1 MCTQIHTHSPPLTKQ
16 EHTHL
21 QHTRKSSYKREHKTA
36 IMLQQNHSLCRD
48 SRVVSN
54 TSLKADTYGRACVLL
69 HLLALLWYR
78 CLNIDL
84 KYKGWFLV
92 LTTTSGLPEIMSSIG
107 NYQNLAPIFFK
118 SLNHVQEKKKIGFTK
133 SKSSMTSKKSAFF
146 FCGFRCLRTVRC
158 VFVNCSQ
165 VYSEL
170 PVRSA
175 RADFQESKT

>member
-1 MCTQIHTHSPPLTKQ
+1 MGSYKLSSNVCMPLYVHMCTQIHTHSSPPTTQ

-21 QHTRKSSYKREHKTA
+21 QHTLKSSYKRKHKTA
-36 IMLQQNHSLCRD
+36 IMLQQNHSLRRD
-48 SRVVSN
+48 SWEVSN
-54 TSLKADTYGRACVLL
+54 ASLKADTYSRACVLL

-118 SLNHVQEKKKIGFTK
+118 SLNHVQEKEKKIGFTK
-133 SKSSMTSKKSAFF
+133 AKSSMTSKKSAFF
-146 FCGFRCLRTVRC
+146 FSVVSGV
-158 VFVNCSQ
+158 
-165 VYSEL
+165 
-170 PVRSA
+170 
-175 RADFQESKT
+175 